1 MNGSYLIDSLS
12 YSQQLLANIYFKVED
27 SVLSPPEV
35 AELTAWKKANLVK
48 IAKQLYAQLLII
60 IEELWIFL
68 FLSDIPRP
76 ALHYGADVHLF
87 FFFLPVTCFQM
98 KSDIITDATL
108 LPALHLIL
116 CKLNNTEHS
125 WPFPLP

>member
-87 FFFLPVTCFQM
+87 FFFYQSLAFKWNLT
-98 KSDIITDATL
+98 
-108 LPALHLIL
+108 
-116 CKLNNTEHS
+116 
-125 WPFPLP
+125 